1 MGLSPGVY
9 YLIVQDTSNGY
20 STNAPSFPPQDLSV
34 SYSFSLSLDFGQQPN
49 HAPVANADSFTT
61 SFNTVLTRTAAT
73 GVLAN
78 DSDQDG
84 NSLTVS
90 SLTNPSHGTL
100 QLFTDGSFT
109 YTPFSNYSGSDSFT
123 YFAFD
128 GIANSTSA
136 ATVSLT
142 VNGSTNNFFSGTPGP
157 DVMDQGIAAGIQV
170 LDGLAG
176 NDTYIVDN
184 AGDVVIEGS
193 GPNSGTD
200 TIASLAASYTLPAN
214 VETLVLAGSGNISG
228 TGNGLNNLMIG
239 NDGANTLN
247 GVDGNDAL
255 AGAGGN
261 DSLIGGL
268 GDDFL
273 DGGAGND
280 TMDGGAGNDFYVV
293 DSFGDLIL
301 PEGTGPGSGTDVVA
315 SAVSFVLGAGLE
327 VLVMAPSAFNGTGNA
342 LDNTIFANDA
352 PNILLGGGGVDVL
365 AGGGGND
372 IIDGGLGND
381 VLMGGAGTDSLLGG
395 AGDDYL
401 NGELGN
407 DTLVG
412 GDGNDL
418 YIIDSPFDVVVEG
431 AGSVAGTSD
440 IVASTKSYA
449 LAANV
454 ETLILVAGFGNIDGA
469 GNVLS
474 NLMIGNDGDNTLD
487 GQSGNDTIGAAE
499 GNDRLLGGYGDDFLV
514 GGAGNNSPCS
524 SAASGAIPSP
534 ISPRDP
540 VKAT

>member
-34 SYSFSLSLDFGQQPN
+34 SYGFSLSLDFGQQPN

-176 NDTYIVDN
+176 NDTYIVDD

-200 TIASLAASYTLPAN
+200 TIATLAASYTLPAN

-315 SAVSFVLGAGLE
+315 SAVSVVLGAGLE

-372 IIDGGLGND
+372 
-381 VLMGGAGTDSLLGG
+381 M
-395 AGDDYL
+395 
-401 NGELGN
+401 
-407 DTLVG
+407 
-412 GDGNDL
+412 

-514 GGAGNNSPCS
+514 GAGNNSPCS